1 GFDVEKAGL
10 VILLLP
16 IRENTGPFLVLAIKT
31 FACHLSP
38 RTFLVVTLTPAVVS
52 ALLKSTKDCLH
63 A

>member
-1 GFDVEKAGL
+1 M
-10 VILLLP
+10 LLP